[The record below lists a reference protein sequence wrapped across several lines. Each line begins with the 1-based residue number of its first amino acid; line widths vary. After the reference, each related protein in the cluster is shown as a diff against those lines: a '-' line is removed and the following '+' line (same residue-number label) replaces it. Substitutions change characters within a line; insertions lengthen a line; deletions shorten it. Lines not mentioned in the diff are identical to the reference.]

1 MGLSPFLGIS
11 GLLGGSIGAVG
22 SEKAAQTQANAAEQA
37 AQLQYSL
44 GEQGLAFQKQ
54 QYGQNQ
60 ANLAPW
66 IQAGQGAVGSLSQ
79 LQQQALNGTGPLA
92 PWTQQFQA
100 PTAAQAAQYP
110 GYQFQ
115 LQQGQQALQNS
126 AAASGG
132 LLSTGTAKNLDAY
145 SQGLAQQDY
154 GNVYNQALQ
163 QYQLGYNQ
171 YEQNQ
176 SNLFNRYA
184 SLAGLGQT
192 SAATLGNQ
200 NTGLANSAAGTLL
213 NTGAQVG
220 QQYNNIGAA
229 TASGYVGAT
238 NSAAGGLGNLQQY
251 LMLQQLLQGQ
261 NPGANSGLTSQDA
274 ASIFSGTNING

>member
-1 MGLSPFLGIS
+1 MASIALGIGS
-11 GLLGGSIGAVG
+11 LLGAGLGVFGST
-22 SEKAAQTQANAAEQA
+22 SAANTQANAANQA
-37 AQLQYSL
+37 AQLQYQL
-44 GEQGLAFQKQ
+44 GEQGLNFQEQ
-54 QYGQNQ
+54 QYAQNQ
-60 ANLAPW
+60 KNLAPW
-66 IQAGQGAVGSLSQ
+66 IQAGQGAVGNLSQ
-79 LQQQALNGTGPLA
+79 LEQQAQNGQGPLA

-100 PTAAQAAQYP
+100 PTAQQAANYP

-115 LQQGQQALQNS
+115 QQQGQLALQNS

-154 GNVYNQALQ
+154 TNVYNQALQ

-192 SAATLGNQ
+192 SASTLGAQ
-200 NTGLANSAAGTLL
+200 NSGIANSAAGTLL

-229 TASGYVGAT
+229 QASGYIGSA
-238 NSAAGGLGNLQQY
+238 NSLAGGIGNLQQY
-251 LMLQQLLQGQ
+251 LLLQQLLNGGGGSAATQGALA
-261 NPGANSGLTSQDA
+261 GVDASGLSD
-274 ASIFSGTNING
+274 IGLG